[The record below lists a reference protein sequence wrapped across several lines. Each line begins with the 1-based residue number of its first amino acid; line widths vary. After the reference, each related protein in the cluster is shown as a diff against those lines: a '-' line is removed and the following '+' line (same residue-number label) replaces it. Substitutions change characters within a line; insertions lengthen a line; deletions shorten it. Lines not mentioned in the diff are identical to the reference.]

1 MPITKTNLHVSV
13 CFGKTDTRKHKKASS
28 FVQRVIHQA
37 TRSHHD
43 VALTRHLLTIGYL
56 PRLLSPKEDE
66 AFLLTTMQIGQ
77 GKRQPLNA

>member
-1 MPITKTNLHVSV
+1 M
-13 CFGKTDTRKHKKASS
+13 
-28 FVQRVIHQA
+28 IHQA

-56 PRLLSPKEDE
+56 TRLLSPKEDE

-77 GKRQPLNA
+77 GKRRPLNA